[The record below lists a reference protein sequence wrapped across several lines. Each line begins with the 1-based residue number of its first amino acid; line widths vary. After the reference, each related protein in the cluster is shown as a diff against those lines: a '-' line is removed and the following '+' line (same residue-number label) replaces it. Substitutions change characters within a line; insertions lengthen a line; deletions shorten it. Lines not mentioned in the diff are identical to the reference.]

1 MQINLKFGE
10 FKGIV
15 DTHGAELVSFRDKNE
30 KEYIWC
36 GDPAFWSGRN
46 PNLFPVVGNLKN
58 SKLTINGQEYEMGRH
73 GFARNSEFSIAE
85 QGEDYVVFELNESED
100 TLARYPF
107 QFKFQVIHRLEENG
121 FSTEYKV
128 FNTGD
133 EVLPYC
139 VGAHTAFNCPMEEG
153 EKFEDYQL
161 VFDEKEDAPTHLLT
175 SAGLFQNGDT
185 EPMLHNGILP
195 LDYSVYARLDTVV
208 FRGLKSNGV
217 SLKHKETGRGVH
229 MEFEQ
234 FPMIAFWT
242 KGSASAPYICLEPW
256 HGCAAYENES
266 GDILDKPHV
275 ICLQPGESK
284 SLKYTVT
291 IIG

>member
-1 MQINLKFGE
+1 MQMNLKFGQV
-10 FKGIV
+10 KGVV
-15 DTHGAELVSFRDKNE
+15 DTKGAELISFLDSKD

-46 PNLFPVVGNLKN
+46 PNLFPVVGNLKEG
-58 SKLTINGQEYEMGRH
+58 KVMINGDEYKMGRH
-73 GFARNSEFSIAE
+73 GFARNSEFTVAE
-85 QGEDYVVFELNESED
+85 HGEDYVVFELKENEE
-100 TLARYPF
+100 TLKQYPF
-107 QFKFQVIHRLEENG
+107 AFTFQVIHKLNENG

-128 FNTGD
+128 INTGN

-153 EKFEDYQL
+153 ETFEDYQL
-161 VFDEKEDAPTHLLT
+161 VFDEKEDANTLLLT
-175 SAGLFQNGDT
+175 AEGLFRNGDT
-185 EPMLHNGILP
+185 EPMMKGGVLA

-208 FRGLKSNGV
+208 FDGLKSNGV
-217 SLKHKETGRGVH
+217 SLKHKETGHGVH

-242 KGSASAPYICLEPW
+242 KGSESAPYICLEPW
-256 HGCAAYENES
+256 HGCAAYANES
-266 GDILDKPHV
+266 GNIQDKPYV

-291 IIG
+291 II